1 MTEDEIVEM
10 AINGHASTRDAIRWA
25 MRQEREKAQWD
36 GIHTCNND
44 CDRPACVA
52 VRKAVI
58 AEREACA
65 KLIEGRLET
74 PNMLGWNAG
83 VMACLKTICARGKT

>member
-1 MTEDEIVEM
+1 MTDDEIVEM

-36 GIHTCNND
+36 GIHTCND
-44 CDRPACVA
+44 YCDRPACIA

-58 AEREACA
+58 AEREVCA
-65 KLIEGRLET
+65 QEADAESSVEGIAQRI
-74 PNMLGWNAG
+74 A
-83 VMACLKTICARGKT
+83 ARIRARGKP

>member
-10 AINGHASTRDAIRWA
+10 AINCHASTSDAIRWA

-36 GIHTCNND
+36 GIHTCND
-44 CDRPACVA
+44 YCDRPACVA

-58 AEREACA
+58 AERESCA
-65 KLIEGRLET
+65 KQISDEINDDLEDEAYCI
-74 PNMLGWNAG
+74 LVALS
-83 VMACLKTICARGKT
+83 ARIRARGQS